1 MRLAARPSQPNADQ
15 RRELS
20 RRKRMA
26 AGSLSSAFPAVESVR
41 IELNFQDESSQ
52 QPVRQL
58 HALYPAAPAFFEFS
72 CPHGDC
78 DGSLEMNEI
87 VSALLTSSAMGAEGT
102 LRCPGF
108 RAGPGMT
115 KRPCSLDASYR
126 IAAQYG
132 AGEASGG

>member
-1 MRLAARPSQPNADQ
+1 MRLAARPSQPNAEQ

-20 RRKRMA
+20 RRKRVA
-26 AGSLSSAFPAVESVR
+26 AGPLSGAFPTVESVR

-52 QPVRQL
+52 RPVRQL
-58 HALYPAAPAFFEFS
+58 HALYPAAPAYFEFP

-78 DGSLEMNEI
+78 DGALDLNEI
-87 VSALLTSSAMGAEGT
+87 MSKLLQRAAPGGEGS

-115 KRPCSLDASYR
+115 KRPCSLDAHYR
-126 IAAQYG
+126 VVAQYEVR
-132 AGEASGG
+132 AKSKP